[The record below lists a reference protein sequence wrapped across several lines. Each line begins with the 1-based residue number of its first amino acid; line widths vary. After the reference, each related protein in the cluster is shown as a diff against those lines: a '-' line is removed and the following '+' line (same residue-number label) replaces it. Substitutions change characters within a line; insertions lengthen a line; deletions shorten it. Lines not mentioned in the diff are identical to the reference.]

1 MSLFDELGKDWKE
14 NKGWPSDIN
23 TESFKDKNKSVME
36 SLIKIE
42 KKEKNELRLA
52 LFSGGLGVI
61 VMIVAGII
69 IPVMQGAL
77 ALNPFIVIG
86 ATIVSA
92 ALLTFI
98 WASFRV
104 VFEFDESKVSRDY
117 LNEAKRNIIGLG
129 KKKGKLGITYTIQL
143 LAGMLILNY
152 GILSQFPETSS
163 WMLYALPIV
172 LGVMGLVIWKWRHD
186 RQFKKEY
193 EPRLSEIDE
202 MLKEL

>member
-1 MSLFDELGKDWKE
+1 MSLFDELGQDWKE

-36 SLIKIE
+36 NLIEIE
-42 KKEKNELRLA
+42 RKEKNELRFA
-52 LFSGGLGVI
+52 LISGGLGVI
-61 VMIVAGII
+61 GMVVAGII
-69 IPVMQGAL
+69 YPVKQGAIT
-77 ALNPFIVIG
+77 LNPFIIIG
-86 ATIVSA
+86 ATIVA
-92 ALLTFI
+92 ASLLAFI

-104 VFEFDESKVSRDY
+104 VFEFDESKLSRDY

-143 LAGMLILNY
+143 LAGMSILNY
-152 GILSQFPETSS
+152 GILSQFPETNS
-163 WMLYALPIV
+163 WLLYVLPFALGI
-172 LGVMGLVIWKWRHD
+172 LGLVIWKWRHD

-193 EPRLSEIDE
+193 EPRLAEIDE